1 MDIILEMFNTVLF
14 AYLRFVFFSPNYGD
28 ITFLVRDVAKSK
40 QCPYLPH
47 IQEVLWHHHA
57 RDWQHMTHGMA
68 IIYFHVSGS

>member
-14 AYLRFVFFSPNYGD
+14 AYLRFVFYSPNYGD

-47 IQEVLWHHHA
+47 IQEVL
-57 RDWQHMTHGMA
+57 
-68 IIYFHVSGS
+68 